1 MLAIFKSYETDMS
14 ILDDFDF
21 YEDRQK
27 ALQER
32 KARQQNTLMAVGVVG
47 ETEHRTSSNFNGDF
61 IKQLPKSFA
70 QVVRL
75 DDGSNDVGRANAVS
89 DVGRANAV
97 SEGSIGTVVE
107 PEDSISATAS
117 FPAS

>member
-1 MLAIFKSYETDMS
+1 MLAIFKNYETDMS

-27 ALQER
+27 VMQER
-32 KARQQNTLMAVGVVG
+32 KARQQANLMAGVVG
-47 ETEHRTSSNFNGDF
+47 ESEHRNSANLSGDF
-61 IKQLPKSFA
+61 IKQISKSFA

-75 DDGSNDVGRANAVS
+75 DEGSNDVAVAERGS
-89 DVGRANAV
+89 LAPD
-97 SEGSIGTVVE
+97 GSIGTVVK

-117 FPAS
+117 STQTS

>member
-32 KARQQNTLMAVGVVG
+32 KARQQTTLVAVGVVG
-47 ETEHRTSSNFNGDF
+47 ESEHRSSANFNGDF
-61 IKQLPKSFA
+61 IKQMPKSFA

-75 DDGSNDVGRANAVS
+75 DEGSNEVTVAGRANLI
-89 DVGRANAV
+89 
-97 SEGSIGTVVE
+97 SEGSIGTVVK
-107 PEDSISATAS
+107 PEDGISVVAS
-117 FPAS
+117 SQTS